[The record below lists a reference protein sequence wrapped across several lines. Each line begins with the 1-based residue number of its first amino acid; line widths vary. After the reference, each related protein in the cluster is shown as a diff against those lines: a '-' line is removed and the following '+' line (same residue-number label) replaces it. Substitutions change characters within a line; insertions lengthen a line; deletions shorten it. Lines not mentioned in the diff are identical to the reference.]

1 MLRPKTF
8 RNVSKAKFNCFLRKS
23 FFSYDRCHRQGNL
36 KKGFVSLAIS
46 SPAEKHHTL
55 GSNKGGIKD
64 SQA

>member
-1 MLRPKTF
+1 MSQKPNLIAF
-8 RNVSKAKFNCFLRKS
+8 YVKAS
-23 FFSYDRCHRQGNL
+23 FHMIVAIARVTL